1 VSSHGGGTGAPHGG
15 RRGTRRRRSGGKGP
29 THGGGASGHVP
40 SHERGRFDQVPC
52 VLSNGLRVG
61 PVRQDEAGHHSPRRA
76 GGARRQEGWRRQRA
90 GVCVIAP
97 GAYGRVA
104 RKDGAGSVQASVS
117 LHPAHMDAYKAHFF
131 LSYLL

>member
-1 VSSHGGGTGAPHGG
+1 VVLVARKDGAG
-15 RRGTRRRRSGGKGP
+15 SVQ
-29 THGGGASGHVP
+29 AS
-40 SHERGRFDQVPC
+40 
-52 VLSNGLRVG
+52 
-61 PVRQDEAGHHSPRRA
+61 
-76 GGARRQEGWRRQRA
+76 
-90 GVCVIAP
+90 VIAP